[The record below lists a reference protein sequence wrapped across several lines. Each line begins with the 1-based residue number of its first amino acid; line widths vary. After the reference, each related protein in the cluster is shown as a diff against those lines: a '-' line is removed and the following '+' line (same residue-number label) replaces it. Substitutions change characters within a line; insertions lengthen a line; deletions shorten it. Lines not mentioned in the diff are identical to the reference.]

1 MDRLCRLPTGMR
13 DEVDKPDVIVAQI
26 AARQHGVVSTG
37 QLAQAG
43 ITGSGITRRL
53 RSGRLHR
60 VHRGVYAVGHPSLS
74 ADGRRIAAV
83 LAGGP
88 GAVLSHRSAAVAW
101 ELLVAASDA
110 EEITVPG
117 TSGRIRRRHR
127 LVVHRST
134 TLSPAVITR
143 RWGIPLTTPARTLLD
158 LRPVLPIRQFERAL
172 RQAQILRLDVRE
184 LGEPDPTRSE
194 LERRFLNLC
203 RRHAIP
209 LPEVNVRVGGFEVD
223 FQWRDARLIVETDGF
238 QTHGTRFAFEADR
251 ARDARLKAIG
261 FEVLRFTWRQL
272 TQDGPAVAETVRA
285 VRARRL
291 RANL

>member
-1 MDRLCRLPTGMR
+1 MR
-13 DEVDKPDVIVAQI
+13 DEVDKPDVIVAQM
-26 AARQHGVVSTG
+26 AGCQHGVVSTG

-43 ITGSGITRRL
+43 INGSGITRRL
-53 RSGRLHR
+53 HSGRLHR

-74 ADGRRIAAV
+74 ADGRRLAAV
-83 LAGGP
+83 FAGGQ
-88 GAVLSHRSAAVAW
+88 GAVLSHRSAAMVW
-101 ELLVAASDA
+101 ELLAAASDV

-117 TSGRIRRRHR
+117 TGGRIRRRPS
-127 LVVHRST
+127 LIVHRSR
-134 TLSPAVITR
+134 TLSPAVVTR
-143 RWGIPLTTPARTLLD
+143 RRGIPVTTPARTLLD
-158 LRPVLPIRQFERAL
+158 LRRVLPRPLFERAL

-184 LGEPDPTRSE
+184 LSEPDPTRSE

-209 LPEVNVRVGGFEVD
+209 APEVNVRVGEFEVD
-223 FQWRDARLIVETDGF
+223 FLWRDARLIVETDGF
-238 QTHGTRFAFEADR
+238 QTHGTRSAFEADR

-272 TQDGPAVAETVRA
+272 TQDGRGIAETVRA

-291 RANL
+291 RSNH